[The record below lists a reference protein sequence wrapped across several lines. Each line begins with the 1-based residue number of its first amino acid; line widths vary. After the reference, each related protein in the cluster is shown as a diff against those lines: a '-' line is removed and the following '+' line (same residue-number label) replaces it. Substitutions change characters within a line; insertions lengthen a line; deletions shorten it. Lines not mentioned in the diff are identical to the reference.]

1 MQANDNPEYMVPE
14 YVPRPTETMSFFDA
28 VNNVLVNNYA
38 NFNGRASRSEFWW
51 WTLAAYGM
59 LIPASFV
66 DGMIFGWGLDDPTW
80 ISWLVLLGIFIP
92 NLAVMVRRLHDTNRS
107 GWWILISLIPI
118 IGAIWFI
125 VLLCLKSEEGENQFG
140 PNPLASVG
148 SSVSNNTSAPSSK
161 IDNTQDA
168 SFSEVDETYNSTN
181 EK

>member
-1 MQANDNPEYMVPE
+1 MQVNDNPEYMVPE

-80 ISWLVLLGIFIP
+80 ISWLVVLGIFIP
-92 NLAVMVRRLHDTNRS
+92 NLAVMARRLHDTGKS
-107 GWWILISLIPI
+107 GWFLLIGVVPLVNCCFYIALLIWYIQDGNAYVNSYGDVPTNR
-118 IGAIWFI
+118 
-125 VLLCLKSEEGENQFG
+125 LS
-140 PNPLASVG
+140 
-148 SSVSNNTSAPSSK
+148 
-161 IDNTQDA
+161 ID
-168 SFSEVDETYNSTN
+168 SEVE
-181 EK
+181 